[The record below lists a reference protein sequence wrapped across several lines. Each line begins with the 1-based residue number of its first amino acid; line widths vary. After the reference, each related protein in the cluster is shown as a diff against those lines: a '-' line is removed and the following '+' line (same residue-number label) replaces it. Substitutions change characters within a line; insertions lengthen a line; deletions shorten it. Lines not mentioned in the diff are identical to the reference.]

1 MENSTELRT
10 VVHSVLLNQ
19 IQFGVYHCKDKLPT
33 IEETGAWLCVSVD
46 TARAAY
52 LELKEE
58 GYITLSKNVGATVKV
73 DYSAQDTEQFIQTFF
88 ASRKTAISDLA
99 DSMKALLS
107 NAQWHS
113 LKKASPKLLT
123 AMKESFRK
131 NCTVAPYAML
141 EHLNQK
147 YNTLGNSILMR
158 LVWQMFMFLHDPF
171 FSIEKNVQYFEHS
184 ADYLPRLLSPCRK
197 NDWPALRTAVNTSI
211 ERLASALSR
220 FYEDQ
225 ITMAPP
231 ENEIMFSW
239 SSYKKSHQLCYT
251 FAMELLIA
259 INRGVYPVDSL
270 LPSQKALADQY
281 GISLST
287 VRRAF
292 TLLDSVGAI
301 KSAKY
306 VGTQVLPLDKGI
318 ENSDFTNPVLRRR
331 LLDMAESLQLL
342 ALSGKDVA
350 LLTLSALNPDAVGK
364 LCQDLKEHR
373 QQLRGETL
381 SYFVVSLIAQVAPYS
396 TIRTVYTELLRQFF
410 WAYAL
415 RGMKGSQEYINT
427 IYMPYTDVLIASLEK
442 KDFSRF
448 ADHLEALMIYDL
460 RSVVSTLIRLG
471 IPGAESIL
479 IPEESSR

>member
-1 MENSTELRT
+1 M
-10 VVHSVLLNQ
+10 
-19 IQFGVYHCKDKLPT
+19 
-33 IEETGAWLCVSVD
+33 
-46 TARAAY
+46 
-52 LELKEE
+52 
-58 GYITLSKNVGATVKV
+58 
-73 DYSAQDTEQFIQTFF
+73 
-88 ASRKTAISDLA
+88 
-99 DSMKALLS
+99 
-107 NAQWHS
+107 
-113 LKKASPKLLT
+113 
-123 AMKESFRK
+123 
-131 NCTVAPYAML
+131 
-141 EHLNQK
+141 
-147 YNTLGNSILMR
+147 
-158 LVWQMFMFLHDPF
+158 
-171 FSIEKNVQYFEHS
+171 
-184 ADYLPRLLSPCRK
+184 
-197 NDWPALRTAVNTSI
+197 
-211 ERLASALSR
+211 
-220 FYEDQ
+220 
-225 ITMAPP
+225 
-231 ENEIMFSW
+231 
-239 SSYKKSHQLCYT
+239 
-251 FAMELLIA
+251 
-259 INRGVYPVDSL
+259 DSL